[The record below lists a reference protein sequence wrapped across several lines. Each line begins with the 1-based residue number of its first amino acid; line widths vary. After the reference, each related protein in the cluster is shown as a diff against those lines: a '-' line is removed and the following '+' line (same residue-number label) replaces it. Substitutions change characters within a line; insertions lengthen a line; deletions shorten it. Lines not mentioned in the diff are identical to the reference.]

1 MDIQKSEYNDNDDDL
16 DNDDNDGDNDEILKD
31 LLREETYQAYG
42 ENSLWGGEG
51 GGGVPFSCRS
61 GIRVQPAPLLR
72 KVKFKVTR

>member
-42 ENSLWGGEG
+42 ENSL
-51 GGGVPFSCRS
+51 
-61 GIRVQPAPLLR
+61 
-72 KVKFKVTR
+72 